1 MPWELAESMKAST
14 QAGAVTFVLEPP
26 VAISRGSS
34 WTYGCR
40 CVPDHGTVVITGCI
54 DVKGHGEPN
63 DVVLKVRL
71 KLASGED
78 FKGEVEGLNWS
89 ETAGTYFY
97 PLKFMQAGQFTR
109 ELKVDGPIDTVE
121 VELVL
126 WKTGTAAQ
134 YSLSRFGVEP
144 ASLRDESAFRWATQ
158 HLFHS
163 PPPAPAKAL
172 VIGSLRS
179 DSQAATLA
187 ELFPPA
193 GRLWKKS
200 SRIDRLEQFSSAP
213 SDGSDYA
220 LITVVPDLDNWDWP
234 LLQSGL
240 LNDLLA
246 ADGRLLVAVPLTGTG
261 KNEAWEKRFNDRF
274 HSNRP
279 GFNDLLHGLAL
290 TPFRLLAAAPMSG
303 SVDKGPRY
311 MWLALGRNE
320 AFPAARRAMPE
331 LTDII
336 LAGDWVRAAETIEQ
350 ADRSSP
356 EFLAASAWLRPL
368 ISNLAA
374 NSLRLEQAGDREA
387 SAMLRLAMHRLEPD
401 DEKYAYEAIAHLRVA
416 EKFELARKIVTECLQ
431 SMPDSLAV
439 RLQDALLSAAEG
451 EPDRGIEML
460 WQEAQGLPA
469 ITPSLRRTIAVV
481 LRGYAQECQ
490 RAGIPTSHPQPLL
503 LPEVANAYNSDP
515 ERFAARWH
523 ATPFAQKLEED
534 AQARRAARKAAAP
547 AVPADRPIRMLVLTS
562 DNWQFLVNL
571 LDRVETHDTGFEV
584 RTFDFSFLEQHW
596 SKDHLH
602 ELFAPVSMGLKQE
615 KVWKRA
621 TTDDTTLGELVD
633 WCDVVVCEWAGT
645 HAIWLSRFL
654 PADKRL
660 VVRLH
665 SFEAF
670 SQWPFFIDFGGIDG
684 MIFVADHIR
693 RFTDLQYRLSG
704 HDLATTVLPNFIPL
718 ENFARPKGPQ
728 ASRTLAM
735 VGYANLNKHPLMA
748 AEILAGL
755 RKDDPQWKLRLYGHP
770 WSPETLNETER
781 AYYDRF
787 WAFVREAKL
796 ETAIE
801 VMPYT
806 TDVATALQD
815 VGFIVSCS
823 WREGTHEAVLE
834 GMATGCVPVL
844 RRWPMVKQYGAPE
857 SGYPGI
863 PCFDTVDEAVAIV
876 KASAEPETFAKA
888 SRDAAAYAMA
898 RFDIEAV
905 FPKFQDFIRQVVS
918 R

>member
-1 MPWELAESMKAST
+1 MKAST
-14 QAGAVTFVLEPP
+14 QAGAVTFVIEPP
-26 VAISRGSS
+26 VEISRASS
-34 WTYGCR
+34 WSYSCR
-40 CVPDHGTVVITGCI
+40 CIPDDGRLAITGHI
-54 DVKGHGEPN
+54 DIQGEGEPN
-63 DVVLKVRL
+63 DLVLKVRL

-78 FKGEVEGLNWS
+78 FKGEAEGLNWS
-89 ETAGTYFY
+89 ERAGPYFY
-97 PLKFMQAGQFTR
+97 PLKFIQRGAFKR
-109 ELKVDGPIDTVE
+109 EIKVDAPVDSVE

-134 YSLSRFGVEP
+134 YSLTRFGVEP
-144 ASLRDESAFRWATQ
+144 ASLPDESTFHWAAS
-158 HLFHS
+158 HLFPAS
-163 PPPAPAKAL
+163 PPAGAKAL
-172 VIGSLRS
+172 VVGALRNE
-179 DSQAATLA
+179 SQAATLA
-187 ELFPPA
+187 GLFPPA
-193 GRLWKKS
+193 GRLWNKT
-200 SRIDRLEQFSSAP
+200 SRIDRIEQLSSP
-213 SDGSDYA
+213 LPGTGEYA
-220 LITVVPDLDNWDWP
+220 LITAAPDQDQWDWP
-234 LLQSGL
+234 LLNSGV

-246 ADGRLLVAVPLTGTG
+246 EGGRVLVAMPLTVTG
-261 KNEAWEKRFNDRF
+261 QNEAWEKRFIERF
-274 HSNRP
+274 GSERP
-279 GFNDLLHGLAL
+279 GFNDLQHGLAL
-290 TPFRLLAAAPMSG
+290 TPFRLLAAAPVAG

-311 MWLALGRNE
+311 MWLALARNG

-331 LTDII
+331 LTNMI
-336 LAGDWVRAAETIEQ
+336 LAGEWVRAAETIEET
-350 ADRSSP
+350 DRSSP

-374 NSLRLEQAGDREA
+374 NSVRLEKAGEQEA
-387 SAMLRLAMHRLEPD
+387 AAMLRLAMHRLEPTV
-401 DEKYAYEAIAHLRVA
+401 ERYAYEAMAHLRVA
-416 EKFELARKIVTECLQ
+416 GKFELARKIVAEGRQ

-439 RLQDALLSAAEG
+439 RLQDALLCAADG
-451 EPDRGIEML
+451 EPDRAIEML
-460 WQEAQGLPA
+460 WQEAQGLA
-469 ITPSLRRTIAVV
+469 VITPSLRRTMAVI
-481 LRGYAQECQ
+481 LRTYAQECQ
-490 RAGIPTSHPQPLL
+490 RAGIETRHPQPLL
-503 LPEVANAYNSDP
+503 LPEVADAYNSDP

-523 ATPFAQKLEED
+523 ATPFAQKLQED
-534 AQARRAARKAAAP
+534 AKARRAARKAAAP
-547 AVPADRPIRMLVLTS
+547 AVPVDRPIRMLVLTS

-584 RTFDFSFLEQHW
+584 RTFDFAFLEQHW

-621 TTDDTTLGELVD
+621 TADDTTLRELVD
-633 WCDVVVCEWAGT
+633 WCDVVLCEWAGT
-645 HAIWLSRFL
+645 HAIWMSRYL
-654 PADKRL
+654 PANKRL
-660 VVRLH
+660 IVRLH

-728 ASRTLAM
+728 AARTLAM

-748 AEILAGL
+748 AEILAAL
-755 RKDDPQWKLRLYGHP
+755 RKDDQQWKLRLYGHP
-770 WSPETLNETER
+770 WPPETLNETER
-781 AYYDRF
+781 AYHDRF
-787 WAFVREAKL
+787 WTFVREQKL

-801 VMPYT
+801 IMPYT
-806 TDVATALQD
+806 TDVASALQD

-888 SRDAAAYAMA
+888 SSEATAYAMA
-898 RFDIEAV
+898 NFDIEAV
-905 FPKFQDFIRQVVS
+905 FPKFTDFMRQVVS